1 MCGIIGYMG
10 DKPTG
15 RVLLEGLRKLEYRGY
30 DSAGVAVCH
39 DRHIDI
45 VKSEGNLDRLE
56 EMMSGR
62 SLEGAVGIGHTR
74 WATHGKPSESN
85 AHPHM
90 DCTGKLALVHNGII
104 ENFAEL
110 KEELLRRGHTF
121 SSETDSE
128 VLVHL
133 IEEQL
138 ADGDLMEAVRKAL
151 RGVKGSYAIVCIH
164 LDDPTLMVGARW
176 DSPLVVGIGEGE
188 TFLASALPAFLR
200 YTRKVVYLG
209 NGDVVGVR
217 NGEIIITDLNG
228 TIQPLNPTEITYDIG
243 TVEKEGFEDFML
255 KEIFEQPE
263 AWLNTLR
270 GNPLKSGKG
279 LLPDFHP
286 MEMRDLRKLE
296 RIIFIACG
304 TSYHAALLARYVFEH
319 WMDISVEVDIASEF
333 RYRDPKLNPQTL
345 VVAISQSGETAD
357 TMAALRGA
365 LERKARTAAIVNVQ
379 GSQMTQE
386 AHAVLYTHAGPEIGV
401 AATKTFFTQIAAI
414 YLLGLYLAEKTGA
427 VDGSFV
433 SSAYRQLEG
442 VISSVERVLQSHPV
456 IEECA
461 ERYYRH
467 EDFLYLGRNIN
478 YPIAMEG
485 ALKLKE
491 ISYIHAEGYPAG
503 EMKHGPIALLHPGFP
518 VVALAPRDQV
528 YGKIFSNLEEI
539 KARSAPIISVA
550 TEGDNKITSCSNQV
564 IFIPRVETI
573 LNPVV
578 SIPVLQLLAYYIAK
592 RRGCN
597 VDQPRNLAKTVT
609 VE

>member
-10 DKPTG
+10 GKPIG
-15 RVLLEGLRKLEYRGY
+15 KVLLEGLRKLEYRGY
-30 DSAGVAVCH
+30 DSAGIAVCQ
-39 DRHIDI
+39 DYRIDT

-56 EMMSGR
+56 KLVSGR
-62 SLEGAVGIGHTR
+62 FLEGAVGIGHTR

-85 AHPHM
+85 AHPHL
-90 DCTGKLALVHNGII
+90 DCTGRLALVHNGII

-110 KEELLRRGHTF
+110 KEELIKRGHNF

-133 IEEQL
+133 IEERL
-138 ADGDLMEAVRKAL
+138 VDGNLMEAVRKAL
-151 RGVKGSYAIVCIH
+151 QRVRGSYAIVCIH
-164 LDDPTLMVGARW
+164 LDNPDLMVGARW
-176 DSPLVVGIGEGE
+176 DSPLVVGLGEGE
-188 TFLASALPAFLR
+188 TFLASALPAFLK
-200 YTRKVVYLG
+200 YTRKVIYLE

-217 NGEIIITDLNG
+217 KGEISFENLEG
-228 TIQPLNPTEITYDIG
+228 TPISRRSTEIAYDIEAA
-243 TVEKEGFEDFML
+243 EKGGFEDFML
-255 KEIFEQPE
+255 KEIFEQPYK
-263 AWLNTLR
+263 
-270 GNPLKSGKG
+270 PGKG
-279 LLPDFHP
+279 LLPDFCP
-286 MEMRDLRKLE
+286 MEKKDLRRLE

-365 LERKARTAAIVNVQ
+365 LERDARTAAIVNVQ

-386 AHAVLYTHAGPEIGV
+386 AHAVIYTHAGPEIGV

-433 SSAYRQLEG
+433 SSTYKQLEG
-442 VISSVERVLQSHPV
+442 VVSSVERVLQSHPL
-456 IEECA
+456 IEENA
-461 ERYYRH
+461 ERYYRC

-528 YGKIFSNLEEI
+528 YSKIFSNLEEI

-550 TEGDNKITSCSNQV
+550 TEGDEEIASCSSQV
-564 IFIPRVETI
+564 IFIPRVESI

-578 SIPVLQLLAYYIAK
+578 ATPVLQLLAYYIAK